1 MTRFLSIFVFS
12 FFIIISCTKKE
23 PQKEIKLAPDEIG
36 KKFYQEGIIAMEDG
50 DFFYASKIF
59 SDAEILQIPNSDYKF
74 RSFIPRYKVIEKI
87 KEELENINYPNFKNE
102 VGKHDLERASN
113 YSKIWQIMY
122 NFQNKRNP

>member
-1 MTRFLSIFVFS
+1 MDSVMIQKFMWLFLKNSFLSVVEDRNDKNNLLVRS
-12 FFIIISCTKKE
+12 R
-23 PQKEIKLAPDEIG
+23 IK
-36 KKFYQEGIIAMEDG
+36 G
-50 DFFYASKIF
+50 DIEKIF